1 MRAACKKYLVL
12 IALLQMIFTFSQQNI
27 SGKIVDDDHNSMNAV
42 LVFNSTKNIKAYSN
56 ISGYYSIEVIL
67 SELQTAFAEY
77 SKLNKLSD

>member
-1 MRAACKKYLVL
+1 MRTVCKKYLIL

-42 LVFNSTKNIKAYSN
+42 LIFNSTKNIKTYSN

-67 SELQTAFAEY
+67 SELQTAFTEY

>member
-1 MRAACKKYLVL
+1 MQEIFNTDCFAADN
-12 IALLQMIFTFSQQNI
+12 IHISQQNF
-27 SGKIVDDDHNSMNAV
+27 SGKIVDEDRNSMNAV
-42 LVFNSTKNIKAYSN
+42 LVFNSTKNIKTYSN